1 MIILL
6 MKYNFLKINIY
17 IYIYILMSKIDNFD
31 FKSNPMNTP
40 STTSSTLS
48 TLSADSSSSNEKNSF
63 IQELFNNKN
72 YLYGIIGLVIL
83 FLIYVYYYYNYI
95 DVKNIKCPK
104 DCSKYINGN
113 ININGKICKL
123 PNTCPVNCV
132 YEKEDNYIKYSE
144 CNCDIDKPIKT
155 PQILVQQ
162 RGNNTIKC
170 PDNISCNDCKL
181 VLKITNIIPLN
192 PTKTNLILNFEP
204 LKKSIYITKYYLKLH
219 AYSNNTNSTVQLQ
232 FINNID
238 KKIQLQQEINMSNK
252 NMNKEIIFNM
262 NMSQPMLINSDSSV
276 KLLILNPDKEEINID
291 YISSI
296 TIEYKNVL

>member
-1 MIILL
+1 
-6 MKYNFLKINIY
+6 
-17 IYIYILMSKIDNFD
+17 MSKIDNLD
-31 FKSNPMNTP
+31 FKSNPLDTLTLT
-40 STTSSTLS
+40 STST
-48 TLSADSSSSNEKNSF
+48 SSSSSEKNSF
-63 IQELFNNKN
+63 IQNLLNNKN
-72 YLYGIIGLVIL
+72 YLYGIIGLVII

-95 DVKNIKCPK
+95 DVKNIKCPN

-123 PNTCPVNCV
+123 PNKCPVNCV
-132 YEKEDNYIKYSE
+132 YEKEDNYIKYSD

-155 PQILVQQ
+155 PKILVQP

-181 VLKITNIIPLN
+181 ILKITNIIPLN
-192 PTKTNLILNFEP
+192 PNKTNLILDFEP

-219 AYSNNTNSTVQLQ
+219 AYSNNTNSIVQIQ

-238 KKIQLQQEINMSNK
+238 KKIQLQQEINISNK
-252 NMNKEIIFNM
+252 NINKEIIFNM
-262 NMSQPMLINSDSSV
+262 NMSHPMLINSNSSI

-291 YISSI
+291 YISSLI
-296 TIEYKNVL
+296 IEYKNVL